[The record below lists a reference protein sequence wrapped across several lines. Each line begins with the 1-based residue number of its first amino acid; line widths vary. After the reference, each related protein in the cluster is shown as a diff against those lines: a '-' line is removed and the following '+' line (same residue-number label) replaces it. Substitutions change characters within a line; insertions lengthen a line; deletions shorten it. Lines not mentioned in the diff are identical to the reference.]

1 MPSKPTPRDLF
12 EKMPTSLNGL
22 RLDAE
27 AFAALDAIGASSDLV
42 PAMTDVLH
50 AHQAWAEARADLAA
64 FDESVAT
71 ERERATGKT
80 SHDWSKVDPTRYS
93 PDTRAEGER
102 LWHIERGAKSACDWA
117 EVRYK
122 AVRAELLDRADI
134 RARLVS
140 LMAQRVADA
149 DAQVTQ
155 ALEELEGLASLAR
168 SARVARGMS
177 LALSPKPMRT
187 AWAKHLRALEAAIG
201 IERATLADPDSP
213 PVEPPAD
220 NHRERR
226 SRFVGV

>member
-1 MPSKPTPRDLF
+1 MPSKPAPRDLF
-12 EKMPTSLNGL
+12 AQLPTSLSGL

-27 AFAALDAIGASSDLV
+27 GFAALDAIGASNELV

-50 AHQAWAEARADLAA
+50 AHQAWSEARADLVA

-71 ERERATGKT
+71 ERERATGRT
-80 SHDWSKVDPTRYS
+80 SHDWSRPDPTRYS

-102 LWHIERGAKSACDWA
+102 LWHIERGAKSALDWA
-117 EVRYK
+117 EVRY
-122 AVRAELLDRADI
+122 RATRGELLDRPEI
-134 RARLVS
+134 RERIVA

-149 DAQVTQ
+149 DAQVVA
-155 ALEELEGLASLAR
+155 ALDMLEGLASLAR
-168 SARVARGMS
+168 SARVARGHS
-177 LALSPKPMRT
+177 IALSPKPMRT
-187 AWAKHLRALEAAIG
+187 AWAKHRRMLDAAIG

-226 SRFVGV
+226 SRFIGV